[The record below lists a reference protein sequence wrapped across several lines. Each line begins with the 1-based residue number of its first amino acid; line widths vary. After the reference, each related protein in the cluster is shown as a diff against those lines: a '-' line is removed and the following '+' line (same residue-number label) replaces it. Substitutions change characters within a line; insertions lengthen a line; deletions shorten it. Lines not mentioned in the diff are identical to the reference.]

1 MHGSRDSKKGADT
14 YGKINETD
22 TESHTTVCFSDFRLI
37 LLCFIKI
44 NNIFSYFTRSELEV
58 NLLKEK
64 HKEEMGLCKLQL
76 KSTSQHNS
84 ILKVYIYN
92 FFGQNTYFI
101 SVFLFTTLIVIKM
114 FRKNYQITMPNE
126 VK

>member
-22 TESHTTVCFSDFRLI
+22 TESHSTVCFSDFRLI
-37 LLCFIKI
+37 LLCFIKL
-44 NNIFSYFTRSELEV
+44 NNSFSYFTRSELEV

-84 ILKVYIYN
+84 ILKVYIYTFFWSKYIFYFSFFIYN
-92 FFGQNTYFI
+92 FNCY
-101 SVFLFTTLIVIKM
+101 
-114 FRKNYQITMPNE
+114 KN
-126 VK
+126 V